1 MALPAVV
8 LKLAW
13 KFLSPAV
20 TALALKLGEEGFQA
34 LRTMLKTKQ
43 SERRAQAQQKAQEA
57 VARAAR
63 ASTAGEAAALNAQAQ
78 VWREVAE
85 QYAQDN
91 KALQAELDVLKAE
104 LASRGRQEAQALPA
118 LISGGHSQP
127 SPSAPRQQP
136 EPQIRDKQ

>member
-13 KFLSPAV
+13 KLLGPAV
-20 TALALKLGEEGFQA
+20 TSLALKLGEEGFQA
-34 LRTMLKTKQ
+34 LRAMLKTKQ

-57 VARAAR
+57 EVR
-63 ASTAGEAAALNAQAQ
+63 ASHAGTADEAAALNAQAK

-91 KALQAELDVLKAE
+91 KALQAELNVLKAE
-104 LASRGRQEAQALPA
+104 LESRGRQQARALPA
-118 LISGGHSQP
+118 LIAGGHSQP
-127 SPSAPRQQP
+127 SPGAQRQQA
-136 EPQIRDKQ
+136 EPQIHDKQ

>member
-13 KFLSPAV
+13 KFLGPAV

-34 LRTMLKTKQ
+34 LRAMLKTKQ
-43 SERRAQAQQKAQEA
+43 SERRGQAQQKAQAAET
-57 VARAAR
+57 RAGQ
-63 ASTAGEAAALNAQAQ
+63 AGSADEAAVLHAQAK

-91 KALQAELDVLKAE
+91 KVLQDELSKLKTE
-104 LASRGRQEAQALPA
+104 LESRGR
-118 LISGGHSQP
+118 SQR
-127 SPSAPRQQP
+127 ANYR
-136 EPQIRDKQ
+136 